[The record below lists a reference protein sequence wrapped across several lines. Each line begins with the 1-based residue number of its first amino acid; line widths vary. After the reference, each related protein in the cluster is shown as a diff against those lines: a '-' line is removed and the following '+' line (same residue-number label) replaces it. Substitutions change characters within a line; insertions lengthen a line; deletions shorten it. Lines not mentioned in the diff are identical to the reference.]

1 MGIKSYNLFS
11 IRFHNIWTEMK
22 KNPALFI
29 LFIVMSI
36 SCSRLDIAAKFAGT
50 YVVYKADDYFDLNS
64 TQKNWLRAEFEK
76 DFLKIKN
83 QIIPNVSVELSRL
96 SRKVQEKKV
105 FNDQDLWIEFEKLN
119 DFFYESIKL
128 FSKSAIIFAGQ
139 LSPEQIKY
147 FQNKFEEGLL
157 DFKKNYSQKSYSKKL
172 KSSFNNWFDDLTD
185 SQEEKIEEFVL
196 NNPLPIEQ
204 IISQRKKLNSDFRE
218 AYLRDDKRDVF
229 IEKLFNDY
237 NSLLEKNYKDARKER
252 NNKLIKLVVNV
263 LNTMTEEQRQDLSN
277 ALKLKA
283 EQLVKIN

>member
-1 MGIKSYNLFS
+1 
-11 IRFHNIWTEMK
+11 MK

-96 SRKVQEKKV
+96 SEKVQEKKV
-105 FNDQDLWIEFEKLN
+105 FNDQDLLIEFEKLN

-128 FSKSAIIFAGQ
+128 FSKSAINFAGQ

-185 SQEEKIEEFVL
+185 SQEENIEEFVL

-218 AYLRDDKRDVF
+218 AYLRDEKRDVF
-229 IEKLFNDY
+229 IGKLFNDY

-252 NNKLIKLVVNV
+252 NNKLIKLVVKV
-263 LNTMTEEQRQDLSN
+263 LNTMTEEQRLDLSN